1 MIELTRHKN
10 LGIHQN
16 VNSDVDISVD
26 NIVDKS
32 DLTNSGKD
40 NVDKEHLVET
50 KEGTS
55 LSIKTTKMEQI
66 TVKAECFKVKLTH
79 FRSTNFKNKR

>member
-16 VNSDVDISVD
+16 VNSDVDISVA
-26 NIVDKS
+26 NTVDKS
-32 DLTNSGKD
+32 DLKNRDKG

-66 TVKAECFKVKLTH
+66 TVKAECFQVKFTH
-79 FRSTNFKNKR
+79 

>member
-32 DLTNSGKD
+32 DSKNSDED
-40 NVDKEHLVET
+40 NVDKENLKNT

-55 LSIKTTKMEQI
+55 FSIKTMKINQNYSEGR
-66 TVKAECFKVKLTH
+66 VF
-79 FRSTNFKNKR
+79 